1 MTPPCKGGEGDD
13 PLFPAVVLLAPNC
26 PLAFPTL
33 VGSAPLLKQRSLPA
47 PPSPSSY
54 INLW

>member
-26 PLAFPTL
+26 PLAFPTE